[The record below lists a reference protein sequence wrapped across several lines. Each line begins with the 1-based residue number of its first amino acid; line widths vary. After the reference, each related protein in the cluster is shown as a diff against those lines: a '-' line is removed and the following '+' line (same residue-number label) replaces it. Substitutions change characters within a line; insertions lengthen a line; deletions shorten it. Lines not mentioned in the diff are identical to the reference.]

1 MEKLMS
7 FRQSVSQLRT
17 ARTTKV
23 DLVEKVQHIL
33 NEGDTTAAY
42 DMEKV
47 IVSAANGPKF
57 KSKLI
62 PNSDKVGKKIVKDN
76 RLVGKG
82 NFPANSYPASKKWN
96 EYFPSGAK
104 GSTLTP
110 KTDLI
115 VGKKRISLKTGDA
128 QLMSG
133 GQNEASA
140 TFFVAAQ
147 ESGTELDKA
156 VQDLGKHINNLLPST
171 DMSKLNIKGNKGD
184 LQKANK
190 FAEIEIL
197 RKADEAHM
205 SMKNDMR
212 KLFNNNPSFAEAFTF
227 EAMTGKVKFDNS
239 IGTAEYFLMTDYQ
252 GNSHMEQ
259 VRKMTDKY
267 VKKIASQVK
276 PDVKFKSSQ
285 KTSSQL
291 KSPTN
296 PKGKSGYYTFWS
308 AVGLG
313 VKMIVEEEFKN
324 GDLLTEGILD
334 IFKRAINK
342 ALNWMKGFWDKVK
355 SIVSD
360 SWESFISFMALEPQV
375 RFNNNI
381 KWV

>member
-1 MEKLMS
+1 MS
-7 FRQSVSQLRT
+7 ISDFKKQLEPVRGIPEPI
-17 ARTTKV
+17 
-23 DLVEKVQHIL
+23 VEKVQHIL

-62 PNSDKVGKKIVKDN
+62 PNSDKVGKKIIKDN
-76 RLVGKG
+76 RLTGKG
-82 NFPANSYPASKKWN
+82 AFPANSYPASKKWN

-110 KTDLI
+110 KTDLM

-147 ESGTELDKA
+147 ESGTELDTA

-171 DMSKLNIKGNKGD
+171 DMSKLNVKGNKSD

-205 SMKNDMR
+205 AMKNDMR
-212 KLFNNNPSFAEAFTF
+212 KLFNNNPSFAQAFTF
-227 EAMTGKVKFDNS
+227 EAMTGKVKFGDS

-252 GNSHMEQ
+252 GLCHKANLL
-259 VRKMTDKY
+259 
-267 VKKIASQVK
+267 VKLLICYQ
-276 PDVKFKSSQ
+276 KF
-285 KTSSQL
+285 
-291 KSPTN
+291 
-296 PKGKSGYYTFWS
+296 
-308 AVGLG
+308 
-313 VKMIVEEEFKN
+313 
-324 GDLLTEGILD
+324 
-334 IFKRAINK
+334 
-342 ALNWMKGFWDKVK
+342 
-355 SIVSD
+355 
-360 SWESFISFMALEPQV
+360 
-375 RFNNNI
+375 
-381 KWV
+381 